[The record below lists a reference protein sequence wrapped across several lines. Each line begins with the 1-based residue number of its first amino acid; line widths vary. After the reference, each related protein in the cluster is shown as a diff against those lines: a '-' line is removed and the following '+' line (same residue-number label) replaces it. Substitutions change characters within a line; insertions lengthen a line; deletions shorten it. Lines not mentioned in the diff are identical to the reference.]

1 MTSYVKTISC
11 AYPLLVLKKH
21 YTGRQCITQR
31 RMLAFKGGY
40 SVAGQLTFSRLRHM
54 LVTAK
59 PLLCP
64 SSILSPSPVY
74 TRKTTE

>member
-1 MTSYVKTISC
+1 
-11 AYPLLVLKKH
+11 
-21 YTGRQCITQR
+21 
-31 RMLAFKGGY
+31 MLAFKEGREY

-74 TRKTTE
+74 TRKTTESFIIYSVIKSLNSYEIEN